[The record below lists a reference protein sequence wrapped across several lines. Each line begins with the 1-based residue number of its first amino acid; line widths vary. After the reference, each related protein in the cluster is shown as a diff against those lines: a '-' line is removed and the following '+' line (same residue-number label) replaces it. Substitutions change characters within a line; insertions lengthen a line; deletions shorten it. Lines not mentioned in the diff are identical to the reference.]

1 MACEIDFNPVTLSWR
16 STVDNLGENVAG
28 PDRFAALR
36 VKREPEH
43 LFSAL
48 QVVIKSLLKVGMVG
62 RRAGERVYGL
72 TNFPD
77 STSCSNAND
86 LMCYSEADV

>member
-36 VKREPEH
+36 VKREREGGGGRARA
-43 LFSAL
+43 SL
-48 QVVIKSLLKVGMVG
+48 QCFRSGH
-62 RRAGERVYGL
+62 
-72 TNFPD
+72 
-77 STSCSNAND
+77 
-86 LMCYSEADV
+86 